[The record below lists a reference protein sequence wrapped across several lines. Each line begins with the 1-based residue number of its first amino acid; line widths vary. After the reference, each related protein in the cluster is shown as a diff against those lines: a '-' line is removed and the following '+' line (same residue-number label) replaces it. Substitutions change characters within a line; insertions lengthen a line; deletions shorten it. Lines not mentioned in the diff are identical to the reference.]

1 MQLLDTHKKVFDN
14 QCMRNFVTKHKAK
27 IVKHMFLLLFVVRY
41 LQTRLAEQKVLT
53 DHVGVGMV
61 TSHLVAL
68 RHGIANQ
75 VCTVLQK
82 IWHKGSKN

>member
-1 MQLLDTHKKVFDN
+1 
-14 QCMRNFVTKHKAK
+14 MRNFVTRHKEQ
-27 IVKHMFLLLFVVRY
+27 IIKHMFLLLFVVGY

-53 DHVGVGMV
+53 GHVGVGMI

-75 VCTVLQK
+75 VCTMLQK